1 MTTQEIAGRYV
12 QLANQSK
19 WEQILDELHADTA
32 TCREPE
38 HVAQRGIPVLTAGKE
53 AIKAKGARNRTLI
66 KEIHSQSCSEPLVA
80 GNFFTVALKR
90 DVTYADRPRMQLEEI
105 GLFQVKDGRII
116 SEEFYY

>member
-19 WEQILDELHADTA
+19 WEQILDELHADSA
-32 TCREPE
+32 VCREPE
-38 HVAQRGIPVLTAGKE
+38 HVVQRGIPVVTEGKE
-53 AIKAKGARNRTLI
+53 AIKAKGAKNRTMI
-66 KEIHSQSCSEPLVA
+66 QEIHSQSCSEPVVA

-90 DVTYADRPRMQLEEI
+90 DVTFTNRPRVQLEEI

-116 SEEFYY
+116 SEQFYY